1 MGNFYK
7 STLLILFYLAC
18 LVHSEDNNNPTL
30 KCPSSI
36 DSETE
41 LVEME
46 PECFRKLYNTELHDG
61 HKIYKVINERLATY
75 KRLLQ
80 DLKMNDV

>member
-1 MGNFYK
+1 MSNFYK
-7 STLLILFYLAC
+7 SALLLLFYLVC
-18 LVHSEDNNNPTL
+18 LVYSEDNNNQSL

-46 PECFRKLYNTELHDG
+46 PECFRELYNTELHDG
-61 HKIYKVINERLATY
+61 HKIYKIIN
-75 KRLLQ
+75 
-80 DLKMNDV
+80 